1 MPCFRSNQFYLFRLL
16 ATRFSSQSAE
26 ELYANF
32 SVFIVWQI
40 GFVSVCPLL
49 ITTEYAVL
57 FVHIMKQIVENS
69 KKKCMKVTHTKRLI
83 ANISHTKEKLWSHY
97 YFFSPFSLSVPN
109 GMAWHGLSCH
119 SCNLL
124 FDDANAITLIFS
136 TCWMCLLESN
146 NFCVTALNL
155 QWVAADLAHTNAV
168 H

>member
-69 KKKCMKVTHTKRLI
+69 KKCMKVTHTKRLI
-83 ANISHTKEKLWSHY
+83 AKPHKRKIVITLLF
-97 YFFSPFSLSVPN
+97 FFSPYSLSIPS